1 MRKLFRTNSLKKD
14 QKRETKGVHKKTLS
28 VDLQTLVDLLLAD
41 TVLPVHYR
49 DHAMTGDYKD
59 CRDVHLKPDLVLIY
73 RKVGE
78 TELQLIRLGSHSEL
92 SI

>member
-1 MRKLFRTNSLKKD
+1 MRKLFRTNRFKKD